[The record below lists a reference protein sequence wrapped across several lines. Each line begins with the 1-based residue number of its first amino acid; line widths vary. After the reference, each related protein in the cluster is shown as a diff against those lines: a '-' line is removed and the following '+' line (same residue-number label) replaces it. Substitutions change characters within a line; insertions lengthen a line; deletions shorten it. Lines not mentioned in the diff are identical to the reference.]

1 MIIARSLSDI
11 GDSLRPS
18 VVTIGK
24 FNAIHRGHVAM
35 ISQAT
40 EIAAERGLHS
50 IVVTFDRHP
59 AALLTPEN
67 VPADITGVNRRLELM
82 SFTGVEACLILPFTQ
97 ELADL
102 TPEEFV
108 QQILVDGLSAR
119 CVVVGEDFRF
129 GKAARGTVATLHEL
143 SESFGFDVLEGKEV
157 TDDSGARIASS
168 LVRRLIIGGDV
179 RGAAGVLGRTHAMQG
194 EVVHGEKKGREL
206 GYRTANLSPQA
217 TGMMPGDGVYA
228 GWLIRPDGVRF
239 AAAISVGTNPSIE
252 GVRDRVV
259 EAHCFEPPGDLYGQ
273 IVVIE
278 FVDYIRGMMTFDN
291 LDDLIWQ
298 MGRDVETIRALL
310 STPA

>member
-108 QQILVDGLSAR
+108 QQILVD
-119 CVVVGEDFRF
+119 
-129 GKAARGTVATLHEL
+129 
-143 SESFGFDVLEGKEV
+143 
-157 TDDSGARIASS
+157 
-168 LVRRLIIGGDV
+168 
-179 RGAAGVLGRTHAMQG
+179 
-194 EVVHGEKKGREL
+194 
-206 GYRTANLSPQA
+206 
-217 TGMMPGDGVYA
+217 
-228 GWLIRPDGVRF
+228 
-239 AAAISVGTNPSIE
+239 
-252 GVRDRVV
+252 
-259 EAHCFEPPGDLYGQ
+259 
-273 IVVIE
+273 
-278 FVDYIRGMMTFDN
+278 
-291 LDDLIWQ
+291 
-298 MGRDVETIRALL
+298 
-310 STPA
+310 